1 MYFKLHVALCCVL
14 GLKEMSINLIANIQ
28 AENYCKPGVEINVFS
43 SLFGCILFILQ
54 SLIMLSQQI
63 FSFYHFYFCHYFFL
77 FHVINIID
85 DQQLT
90 TDSNFICEQCN
101 FTVNVIK
108 NVSLFNKEFSLLHH

>member
-43 SLFGCILFILQ
+43 SLFGCILFILK
-54 SLIMLSQQI
+54 SLIRFFLSII
-63 FSFYHFYFCHYFFL
+63 FIFVIIFYL

-90 TDSNFICEQCN
+90 TDSNFICEQCI

-108 NVSLFNKEFSLLHH
+108 NISLFNKEFSLLHH